1 MSDIEIGL
9 LGMVILVA
17 CILSGMTVMIAL
29 GLVGTVGL
37 SILVGPQG
45 SIGLLRSLFY
55 DVTHSFHFSV
65 IPMFLL
71 MGFFAMRAG
80 LGEDLFEA
88 ATKWLGGLRGG
99 LAIATTGGA
108 AAFGAASGSSIGT
121 TTLFTKLALPQM
133 LDRGYDKRLAS
144 ASIAISGTLA
154 VMIPPSAL
162 VVVYGILTE
171 SSIGALLIAGVF
183 PGLVFAVL
191 LGIATSLWVRSNPKL
206 APVIPNTATLK
217 EKLWSLRLA
226 GPLAIVIIGIIGGLY
241 AGIFTPTEAGA
252 IGALVTF
259 LMAVLRQRGIRGV
272 QIGAVV
278 SDTVQ
283 TTSMIFGIIMS
294 ALVFSKFL
302 ALSGL
307 AGLIGD
313 FLTNADVNRWVIV
326 ALVTV
331 LYLFLGMLMD
341 APPLLAISLPITHPV
356 MLDLGFDPVWFG
368 IYVVLLCEIGA
379 ITPPVGI
386 NCFVVQGA
394 SDGLVELEDVFK
406 GLLPYIAAGI
416 VMLVVLCF
424 FPDLALYLP
433 STMTK

>member
-1 MSDIEIGL
+1 MTGVDIGILGIVGL
-9 LGMVILVA
+9 VV
-17 CILSGMTVMIAL
+17 CILSGMNVLVAL

-37 SILVGPQG
+37 GALVGPQG
-45 SIGLLRSLFY
+45 TLGILRSVFY
-55 DVTHSFHFSV
+55 DTTHSFHFSV

-88 ATKWLGGLRGG
+88 ATRWFGGMRGG

-121 TTLFTKLALPQM
+121 TTLFTKLALPEM
-133 LDRGYDKRLAS
+133 LNRGYDKRLAS

-171 SSIGALLIAGVF
+171 SSIGALLVAGVF
-183 PGLVFAVL
+183 PGIVFAIL
-191 LGIATSLWVRSNPKL
+191 LAIATSLWARFNPEI
-206 APVIPNTATLK
+206 APVIVNTSTFR
-217 EKLWSLRLA
+217 ERMWSLRLA
-226 GPLAIVIIGIIGGLY
+226 GPLLLLIIAIIGGLY
-241 AGIFTPTEAGA
+241 AGVFTPTEAGA
-252 IGALVTF
+252 IGALATF
-259 LMAVLRQRGIRGV
+259 IMAIIRQRGLRGV
-272 QIGAVV
+272 AITSVLG
-278 SDTVQ
+278 DTVQ
-283 TTSMIFGIIMS
+283 TTAMIFGIIMC

-307 AGLIGD
+307 AGAIGD
-313 FLTNADVNRWVIV
+313 FLTTAAVNRWVV
-326 ALVTV
+326 VLMVTL
-331 LYLFLGMLMD
+331 LYLFLGMMMD

-356 MLDLGFDPVWFG
+356 MMKLGFDPVWFG

-394 SDGLVELEDVFK
+394 SDGLVRLEDIFK
-406 GLLPYIAAGI
+406 GLLPYIAAGLI
-416 VMLVVLCF
+416 MLLILCL
-424 FPDLALYLP
+424 FPQLALYLP
-433 STMTK
+433 STMRG

>member
-356 MLDLGFDPVWFG
+356 MLDLGFDPVW
-368 IYVVLLCEIGA
+368 L
-379 ITPPVGI
+379 
-386 NCFVVQGA
+386 
-394 SDGLVELEDVFK
+394 DRK
-406 GLLPYIAAGI
+406 
-416 VMLVVLCF
+416 
-424 FPDLALYLP
+424 
-433 STMTK
+433 STRLNSSHSQ